1 MARPR
6 VIWLPSAARD
16 LERIVQ
22 FIRRDSRTYA
32 ASVAR
37 QIVAAA
43 RQLAAFPRMG
53 RIVPE
58 WDMETIRERII
69 YSYRLIYRITDH
81 DIRILGIIHGARI
94 LSEEV
99 RDRTR

>member
-1 MARPR
+1 
-6 VIWLPSAARD
+6 
-16 LERIVQ
+16 
-22 FIRRDSRTYA
+22 
-32 ASVAR
+32 
-37 QIVAAA
+37 
-43 RQLAAFPRMG
+43 MG